1 MKNPLKKQP
10 EASTR
15 RERLRR
21 DQVGDRP
28 SKSYAYYSRRSDQDF
43 GSATGRQSTAK
54 PVKPNRRTLNLQN
67 IPAERLR
74 MLALLIFLVVAALYM
89 TTLSPSAQIEPLNE
103 NTAALHNTSAYKN
116 TADELLSES
125 IMSKSKATIDG
136 KKISTQLKAKYP
148 ELTTVTLGVPLLS
161 RHPVLYIEI
170 SQPALVLSAS
180 TGSFIVGTSGTIL
193 ATSTQ
198 ITSSVRDALP
208 VVSDQ
213 SGLPLDLHTR
223 VLASDDVGFVQ
234 IVAAQLKAKSYDV
247 SGMTLPKATGELDVQ
262 IRNQPYFIKFN
273 LQAKTPKEQ
282 VGTYMATI
290 SQLQKQKVTPA
301 QYVDVRVDG
310 RAYYK

>member
-10 EASTR
+10 ETSTR

-21 DQVGDRP
+21 DQAGDRQ
-28 SKSYAYYSRRSDQDF
+28 SQSYAYYSRRSDQDF
-43 GSATGRQSTAK
+43 GNATGRQSTAK
-54 PVKPNRRTLNLQN
+54 PAKPNRRTLNLQN
-67 IPAERLR
+67 IPAQRLR

-136 KKISTQLKAKYP
+136 KKISAQLKAKYP

-193 ATSTQ
+193 ASSTQ
-198 ITSSVRDALP
+198 IASSVRDALP

-223 VLASDDVGFVQ
+223 VLASDDVGFMQ